1 MVVPPVKFVWGE
13 CWKVNHIKF
22 GCVVKLPSEDW
33 FAWDVDARCGG
44 LKDSGAFSLEED
56 SKVSLAELVD

>member
-22 GCVVKLPSEDW
+22 SISVKLAFEDL

-44 LKDSGAFSLEED
+44 LKDGGAFTLEED